1 MTESRSVARFRAV
14 LAELDPRISLAA
26 RLRAIFPQLEEL
38 AASGVPMAAILSDL
52 SAAGLDVRP
61 DTLTKTLYRWRKK
74 KRGVVSVTTPTSP
87 AAPVP
92 TPDPSPKRQAAH
104 KTQRI
109 ETPGDLRNIR
119 NMHVDLEALRREGQ
133 ALRKSK

>member
-1 MTESRSVARFRAV
+1 MTERNSVTQFRAV
-14 LAELDPRISLAA
+14 LAELDPRICDAA
-26 RLRAIFPQLEEL
+26 RLRAIFPQLEDL
-38 AASGVPMAAILSDL
+38 AATGVPMAAILDDL
-52 SAAGLDVRP
+52 KAAGLDVRP
-61 DTLTKTLYRWRKK
+61 RALESALYRWRKK
-74 KRGVVSVTTPTSP
+74 KRAAIP
-87 AAPVP
+87 APVHPAPSDP
-92 TPDPSPKRQAAH
+92 TPSPSPDRKATH

>member
-38 AASGVPMAAILSDL
+38 AASGLPMAAILSDL
-52 SAAGLDVRP
+52 SAAGLDVQP
-61 DTLTKTLYRWRKK
+61 DTLTKTLYRWRKR
-74 KRGVVSVTTPTSP
+74 KRG
-87 AAPVP
+87 AMPVP
-92 TPDPSPKRQAAH
+92 APANPAPPAPDRETPH

-133 ALRKSK
+133 ALRKGK